1 MKKEKKRSATAPTNR
16 SVQEILPKLLGE
28 IDLKIKQRPDQV
40 LSCWS
45 EIVGEQIAKMTC
57 AKSFENGFLK
67 VEVHNSTLYSLL
79 SQHERPR
86 LLSRLRKRFPSLNIQ
101 NILFRIG

>member
-1 MKKEKKRSATAPTNR
+1 MKKEKKRNATALTNR

-28 IDLKIKQRPDQV
+28 IGCKVRQRPDQV
-40 LSCWS
+40 LAYWS
-45 EIVGEQIAKMTC
+45 EIVGEQIAKMTS
-57 AKSFENGFLK
+57 AKSFENGVLK

-86 LLSRLRKRFPSLNIQ
+86 LLSILRKRFPSLIIQ